1 MQQLDRFERK
11 RRGFNRKTMTQ
22 ERSHYPPLRIND
34 NSQFASESR
43 CRGSSRELYTVKSKE
58 TRHPIPPRNV
68 LSDCPRFGPWKTIHR
83 PYTLLRSLKQGKKKK
98 ERKKEETNDARRDLL
113 CRDALVNN
121 VRLPPSSRKRSFF
134 RFDRMPL
141 CKSFEGRGERDGK
154 KKWFFQD
161 FLFLEITLLH
171 LTPISKS
178 WRWN

>member
-1 MQQLDRFERK
+1 MKHCDYIVGGTRISFVSFSTLSMQQLDRFERK

-83 PYTLLRSLKQGKKKK
+83 PYTLLRPLKQGKKK
-98 ERKKEETNDARRDLL
+98 ERKKER
-113 CRDALVNN
+113 
-121 VRLPPSSRKRSFF
+121 
-134 RFDRMPL
+134 
-141 CKSFEGRGERDGK
+141 K
-154 KKWFFQD
+154 KKPTTHDGIFCV
-161 FLFLEITLLH
+161 EMH
-171 LTPISKS
+171 L
-178 WRWN
+178 